1 MKLSGTAELAG
12 RPEDVFDRLL
22 DPAVLAKCI
31 PGCRRLE
38 RVGEG
43 VYELEVKAGV
53 GAVQGSFRGRVTL
66 SDVQR
71 FQGYRMDLE
80 GKSPVGHVKGGAS
93 VRLEGIEGCTRIHY
107 DGEGTISGLLAS
119 VGARL
124 LDVAARKVAQQ
135 FFEKLASE
143 VAAGLPPQ
151 AGVPRGSEP
160 RPEARADR

>member
-22 DPAVLAKCI
+22 DPAVLSSCI

-38 RVGEG
+38 RVGDG
-43 VYELEVKAGV
+43 IYEVEVKAGV

-66 SDVQR
+66 SDVER
-71 FQGYRMDLE
+71 FRGYRMALE

-93 VRLEGIEGCTRIHY
+93 VRLEAIPAGTRILY
-107 DGEGTISGLLAS
+107 EGEGTISGLLAS

-124 LDVAARKVAQQ
+124 IDAAARKVAQQ
-135 FFEKLASE
+135 FFEKLAS
-143 VAAGLPPQ
+143 VVGT
-151 AGVPRGSEP
+151 RS
-160 RPEARADR
+160 